1 MTSRPDQP
9 FRPLKRWGPAWNRP
23 HVRSSLPLDS
33 NPSDGVRA
41 TENCAAESES
51 AASAPDEIV
60 ETDFAE
66 LNGGTLVDLVQD
78 TENPCRTLL
87 AVWKD
92 GEIRYLDQLKHDGQ
106 VLVPLQRKSEMFSR
120 LRLPTEAKRYESAL
134 TLVNRIEQLIF
145 RCISVNGIY
154 VPVLADFVLSTWLVD
169 RFEVAPYLSVVGLP
183 QSGKTTLLKLL
194 SLLCRRSL
202 LVSDITSAS
211 FYRACSQ
218 FMPTILIDE
227 AGSFRKNSAL
237 RHMLRAG
244 SGRDVDSVQANR
256 TFHAYG
262 AKVLS
267 WLEPPD
273 DIALNSRCILI
284 PMHESMRTNLMRSSD
299 VEVEREAAEL
309 QTQLL
314 QFRFENYRRVEP
326 GPIPGDEILRPRSR
340 DLLRALAAAHFN
352 VERSKRLLEFFDSGQ
367 AIPHEPLSSEQ
378 NAVLR
383 ALYSIIHVQN
393 DFDSIQTGQLTELVN
408 GHLEHARENLR
419 MKPRKVGSVLS
430 SLGFSN
436 RTRTNS
442 GWILSL
448 NREDAEK
455 IHQLAEHYGIEK
467 LDERTLRVSPD
478 ECALCKALTA
488 RKASRAP
495 QVPKGSTK
503 SASYELREDLV
514 PVRK

>member
-1 MTSRPDQP
+1 MTSRPYQP
-9 FRPLKRWGPAWNRP
+9 FRPLRRWGPSWNRP
-23 HVRSSLPLDS
+23 QVWSSVPLQS
-33 NPSDGVRA
+33 KPSDEVRA
-41 TENCAAESES
+41 TENCAAELEPV
-51 AASAPDEIV
+51 ASAPDQIV

-66 LNGGTLVDLVQD
+66 LNDGTLVDLVQD
-78 TENPCRTLL
+78 SNNPHRTLL

-92 GEIRYLDQLKHDGQ
+92 GEVRYLDKLKHSGQ
-106 VLVPLQRKSEMFSR
+106 VLVPLQRKNEMFSR
-120 LRLPTEAKRYESAL
+120 LRLPTEAKPYDS
-134 TLVNRIEQLIF
+134 LVDLVSRVEHLIF
-145 RCISVNGIY
+145 GCISVSGMYI
-154 VPVLADFVLSTWLVD
+154 PVLADFVLSTWLVD

-202 LVSDITSAS
+202 LISDITSAS
-211 FYRACSQ
+211 FYRACAQ

-227 AGSFRKNSAL
+227 AGSFRNNSAL
-237 RHMLRAG
+237 RHILRAG

-284 PMHESMRTNLMRSSD
+284 PMHESMRTNLVRSSD
-299 VEVEREAAEL
+299 VEVEREAATL
-309 QTQLL
+309 QAQLL

-326 GPIPGDEILRPRSR
+326 APIPGDEILRPRSR

-352 VERSKRLLEFFDSGQ
+352 VERSKRLLDFFDSGQ
-367 AIPHEPLSSEQ
+367 AVPHEPLSPEQ

-383 ALYSIIHVQN
+383 ALYFVIHLGNV
-393 DFDSIQTGQLTELVN
+393 FDSIKTGNLTGLVN
-408 GHLEHARENLR
+408 NQLERTLENLR

-436 RTRTNS
+436 RTRTNA
-442 GWILSL
+442 GWVLSL

-455 IHQLAEHYGIEK
+455 IHELAEHYGIEK
-467 LDERTLRVSPD
+467 LDERTLKVSPD
-478 ECALCKALTA
+478 ECDLCKALVA
-488 RKASRAP
+488 RKANRAP
-495 QVPKGSTK
+495 QFPNGSTK
-503 SASYELREDLV
+503 TTAYELGKDLV
-514 PVRK
+514 PVRR